1 MNLIQLMFGIFI
13 AISVKHVAKGPK
25 QNKESFV
32 QIMASRWATNNP
44 LSPPINDAFIGN
56 SASVN
61 DVRSHAA
68 KLYENTSFL
77 NSLFTRNLPRF
88 RATGAMKKMSK
99 RVISYHVTTA
109 PDCIS
114 F

>member
-1 MNLIQLMFGIFI
+1 MFGIFI

-56 SASVN
+56 SVSVS

-77 NSLFTRNLPRF
+77 NSFIHP
-88 RATGAMKKMSK
+88 KS
-99 RVISYHVTTA
+99 TTFSGHGSHEKDVKESWNWKA
-109 PDCIS
+109 I
-114 F
+114 